1 MSKYL
6 ARDFL
11 RTLDP
16 KVYEKA
22 AMMVEQA
29 KNKSSLGFFCCN
41 AIGAVLDD
49 DGWGELHLAAFKA
62 AFKPRTT
69 KEELEHP
76 FWDAG
81 FLGDAHTPYA
91 IRRWK
96 RERLT
101 ALAMMSAMVK
111 YAKEH

>member
-11 RTLDP
+11 RTLDR
-16 KVYEKA
+16 KVYETA
-22 AMMVEQA
+22 AMLVEQA
-29 KNKSSLGFFCCN
+29 NAPASSDFFCCN
-41 AIGAVLDD
+41 AIHYASPCRISRDK
-49 DGWGELHLAAFKA
+49 HLAAFEA

-69 KEELEHP
+69 KEKLEHP

-81 FLGDAHTPYA
+81 FRGGVLTPYA
-91 IRRWK
+91 IRRFK

-101 ALAMMSAMVK
+101 ALAMMSAMVQ